1 MVFSVSCPECSSEF
15 PVDSAKVPEGGV
27 LAQCS
32 ECPGT
37 FLVEQPEPQ
46 SAQEE
51 GPDSAAWLEAVGADT
66 EAVEHQE
73 DESSPWLAAPEDGPS
88 AEADAVGDDA
98 IEILPAPEDAVP
110 GDDAP
115 QFASESEEPSADDFP
130 GFATS
135 EHEADDSEAPA
146 FSSSDSAEPQAE
158 AQEASAEPQ
167 TATVTAPAF
176 GQSDPDARAA
186 RLARVLVSDMMT
198 YNPALYEKAMEAG
211 TLAEDFEDEVKKSW
225 SEYVDQVGEDVARS
239 TTHFTRALND
249 ILAKGE
255 DVFQESMYE

>member
-51 GPDSAAWLEAVGADT
+51 GPDSTAWLEAVGADT

-73 DESSPWLAAPEDGPS
+73 DESSPWLAASEDGPS
-88 AEADAVGDDA
+88 GQADPVGDDA
-98 IEILPAPEDAVP
+98 IEILPAPEAAADA
-110 GDDAP
+110 
-115 QFASESEEPSADDFP
+115 
-130 GFATS
+130 
-135 EHEADDSEAPA
+135 
-146 FSSSDSAEPQAE
+146 AEPQAE
-158 AQEASAEPQ
+158 AQEVSAEPQ
-167 TATVTAPAF
+167 TATATAPAF

-239 TTHFTRALND
+239 TAHFTRALND

>member
-1 MVFSVSCPECSSEF
+1 MVFTVTCPDCSSEF

-32 ECPGT
+32 ACPGT
-37 FLVEQPEPQ
+37 FLVEQPEPHGA
-46 SAQEE
+46 SEE
-51 GPDSAAWLEAVGADT
+51 DRDSPEWLEAVGSDT
-66 EAVEHQE
+66 EAAAA
-73 DESSPWLAAPEDGPS
+73 DTPDSESSPWLEAPPQDPAEDGTDL
-88 AEADAVGDDA
+88 EA
-98 IEILPAPEDAVP
+98 
-110 GDDAP
+110 
-115 QFASESEEPSADDFP
+115 
-130 GFATS
+130 
-135 EHEADDSEAPA
+135 APA
-146 FSSSDSAEPQAE
+146 FASSEDVSGENGQGFDDQEAFTPFDADGASQDAAEESPAEPETSVA
-158 AQEASAEPQ
+158 
-167 TATVTAPAF
+167 TAPAF

-239 TTHFTRALND
+239 TPHFTRALND

-255 DVFQESMYE
+255 EVFQESMYE